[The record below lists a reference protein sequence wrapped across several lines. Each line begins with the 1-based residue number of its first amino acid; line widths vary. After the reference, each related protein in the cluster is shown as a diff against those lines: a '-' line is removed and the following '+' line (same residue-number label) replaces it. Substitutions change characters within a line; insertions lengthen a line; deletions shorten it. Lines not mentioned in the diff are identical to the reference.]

1 MVDQERHPAPDQSV
15 GALVLAAGRSQRM
28 QGIDKTFA
36 SILGKPLILH
46 TICVFLDCPEI
57 RRVVLV
63 LPESNIEKAC
73 ALLEGLDN
81 SGKLTLC
88 AGGERRQDSA
98 TKGLDALGPCGWVA
112 VHDGARPCLS
122 PDILQNA
129 LADAR
134 LYGSAVVAVPVTD
147 TVKRADSD
155 TFISA
160 TVPREG
166 LWAVQTPQVFPF
178 AVLQRAYRE
187 VSENVTDDASMVEH
201 LGVKI
206 KLTPGSPTNLKVTNP
221 EDLKLAE
228 MILASRVPES
238 DK

>member
-1 MVDQERHPAPDQSV
+1 
-15 GALVLAAGRSQRM
+15 M

-36 SILGKPLILH
+36 SVLGQPLILH
-46 TICVFLDCPEI
+46 TLSVFLDCPDI

-63 LPESNIEKAC
+63 LPESNIEKAR
-73 ALLEGLDN
+73 ALLEGVDN
-81 SGKLTLC
+81 CEKLTLC

-98 TKGLDALGPCGWVA
+98 TRGLDALGPCGWVA

-122 PDILQNA
+122 PDILQRA

-134 LYGSAVVAVPVTD
+134 LHGSAVVAVPVTD
-147 TVKRADSD
+147 TINRADSD
-155 TFISA
+155 VFLSA

-166 LWAVQTPQVFPF
+166 LWAVQTPQIFPF
-178 AVLQRAYRE
+178 SVLQRAYWE
-187 VSENVTDDASMVEH
+187 VSENVTDDASMVER

-221 EDLKLAE
+221 EDLELAE
-228 MILASRVPES
+228 MILKSRASGR
-238 DK
+238 

>member
-1 MVDQERHPAPDQSV
+1 
-15 GALVLAAGRSQRM
+15 M

-36 SILGKPLILH
+36 SILGKPLIFH
-46 TICVFLDCPEI
+46 TIAVFLDCPDI

-63 LPESNIEKAC
+63 LPEPNIEKAR
-73 ALLEGLDN
+73 ALLEGVDN
-81 SGKLTLC
+81 CEKLTLC

-98 TKGLDALGPCGWVA
+98 TRGLDALGPCSWVA

-122 PDILQNA
+122 PDTLQSA

-134 LYGSAVVAVPVTD
+134 LHGSAVVAVPVTD

-155 TFISA
+155 AFISA

-178 AVLQRAYRE
+178 SVLKRAYRE
-187 VSENVTDDASMVEH
+187 VSENVTDDASMVER

-221 EDLKLAE
+221 EDLELAE
-228 MILASRVPES
+228 MILKSRASGR
-238 DK
+238 

>member
-1 MVDQERHPAPDQSV
+1 
-15 GALVLAAGRSQRM
+15 M
-28 QGIDKTFA
+28 QGIDKTFV
-36 SILGKPLILH
+36 SVLGQPLILH
-46 TICVFLDCPEI
+46 TLSVFLDCPDI

-63 LPESNIEKAC
+63 LPESNIEKAR
-73 ALLEGLDN
+73 ALLEGLNN

-98 TKGLDALGPCGWVA
+98 TRGLDALGPCRWVA

-122 PDILQNA
+122 PDILQSA

-134 LYGSAVVAVPVTD
+134 LHGSAVVAVPVTD
-147 TVKRADSD
+147 TIKRADSD
-155 TFISA
+155 VFLSA

-178 AVLQRAYRE
+178 TVLKRAYRE
-187 VSENVTDDASMVEH
+187 VSENVTDDASMVER

-221 EDLKLAE
+221 EDLDLAE
-228 MILASRVPES
+228 MILKSRASGR
-238 DK
+238 